1 MWKAGLDEGKLRNGG
16 GMMSPHS
23 SKQHCILQVQSGG
36 GWSLRVMVLKIYM
49 LSAAGVHGRGERSG
63 GIRKMTLIRAFFF
76 EG

>member
-1 MWKAGLDEGKLRNGG
+1 
-16 GMMSPHS
+16 MSPHS